1 MRSFFKSISKV
12 FAKEDLPSLIYLEIL
27 FGILISLWSVLIF
40 IYITLQ
46 VTQRETIALDV
57 EILRYVIG
65 IRSEWIT
72 PFMRFFSFI
81 GSEGTLF
88 GAILIVILLSIRKH
102 RKETFIFSVILIIG
116 LIATMLLKESYAI
129 PRPNIDPL
137 HAETTYSYPSGHAM
151 NSLLFYSTLSLFVY
165 HFTKSKLKALL
176 SLTFTAVLIGL
187 IGFSRVYLGVHYP
200 SDVVAGYLA
209 GLWLFVT
216 IILVDK
222 TLQYFKLIRETPKG
236 N

>member
-1 MRSFFKSISKV
+1 MRSIYKWLSNV

-27 FGILISLWSVLIF
+27 FGILFSIWSVLIF
-40 IYITLQ
+40 IFLTLE
-46 VTQRETIALDV
+46 VTQNQTSTLDLD
-57 EILRYVIG
+57 ILKFVIG
-65 IRSEWIT
+65 LRTDWLT
-72 PFMRFFSFI
+72 PIMSFFSFI

-88 GAILIVILLSIRKH
+88 GAVLVVILLTLRKH
-102 RKETFIFSVILIIG
+102 KKETFIFSVILIIG
-116 LIATMLLKESYAI
+116 LLTTILLKESYEI

-137 HAETTYSYPSGHAM
+137 HTESSYSYPSGHAM

-165 HFTKSKLKALL
+165 HFTKSKMKTFL
-176 SLTFTAVLIGL
+176 SFTVTGILIGF

-200 SDVVAGYLA
+200 SDVVAGYFA

-222 TLQYFKLIRETPKG
+222 TIQYFKLMR
-236 N
+236 